1 MQASVWSQHDAPAGA
16 KWNTAAN
23 TGGIKLAKVLTPTA
37 SRLGFQHLLESIR
50 IYKWSCLLVVV
61 GNTTIPL
68 HSHVETCIRP
78 LLEFSGEFRSYFG
91 SIFIKSPLS
100 LNMSDTL
107 VAQIPQA
114 FHHESEEV
122 PDQFYLE
129 PKLAALSDDLRN
141 ELYEL
146 LLLAFDQ
153 DQAVEGTTKRSF
165 PHTRSLTHH
174 VAGLL
179 SVSRLT
185 TQATVYE
192 AVSNGQAEIV
202 VCAADVVQD
211 FALDHVPALCESHS
225 VLYVFVPSRY
235 VLGQSCGFD
244 YPISAATI
252 TCHESSDL
260 AAAITEMKEKL
271 QENQSGM

>member
-1 MQASVWSQHDAPAGA
+1 
-16 KWNTAAN
+16 
-23 TGGIKLAKVLTPTA
+23 
-37 SRLGFQHLLESIR
+37 
-50 IYKWSCLLVVV
+50 
-61 GNTTIPL
+61 
-68 HSHVETCIRP
+68 
-78 LLEFSGEFRSYFG
+78 
-91 SIFIKSPLS
+91 
-100 LNMSDTL
+100 MSDTL

-114 FHHESEEV
+114 FHHESEEL

-153 DQAVEGTTKRSF
+153 DQAVEGTTK
-165 PHTRSLTHH
+165 L
-174 VAGLL
+174 
-179 SVSRLT
+179 
-185 TQATVYE
+185 YE
-192 AVSNGQAEIV
+192 AVSNDQAEIV

-252 TCHESSDL
+252 TCHQSSDL